1 MSKKMVTT
9 TDFIE
14 NQTYEMTFATDSG
27 AVSYFTVAK
36 RTAKFVTL
44 EDSDGKQTRVGI
56 HVRDEAEFCMPFGRY
71 SMAPILCAT
80 RSLEAEVV

>member
-1 MSKKMVTT
+1 MASVT
-9 TDFIE
+9 DRGWFVPK
-14 NQTYEMTFATDSG
+14 QTYEMTFASNSE
-27 AVSYFTVAK
+27 AVTYFTVTK

-56 HVRDEAEFCMPFGRY
+56 HVRDNAEFCMPFGRY
-71 SMAPILCAT
+71 SMAPVLCST

>member
-1 MSKKMVTT
+1 MATI
-9 TDFIE
+9 DFIE

-56 HVRDEAEFCMPFGRY
+56 HVRDEAEFCMPLGRY
-71 SMAPILCAT
+71 SMAPVLCAT
-80 RSLEAEVV
+80 RSLETEVV